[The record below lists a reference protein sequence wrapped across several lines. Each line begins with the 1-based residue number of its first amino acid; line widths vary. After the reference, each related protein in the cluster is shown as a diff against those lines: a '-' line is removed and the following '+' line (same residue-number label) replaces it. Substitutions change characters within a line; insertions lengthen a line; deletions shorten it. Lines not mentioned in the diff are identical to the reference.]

1 MSGSDKEATI
11 DIPARIVAA
20 MVVEKLLLST
30 RGWSNVALPALLYRD
45 AVGVAGGARASRME
59 ALFRDHCWP
68 PLWRNGVFRFHHYH
82 SNAHEILGFA
92 KGSARLVLGGPDG
105 REVAVEAGDV
115 AALPAGTGHFLIEAD
130 PDFLVVGAYPP
141 DQRDYDLCRTGAD
154 AASAARMAALGFP
167 PTDPVAGPGGPLPE
181 IWAEAVAAS

>member
-1 MSGSDKEATI
+1 MSGSGKEATI

-30 RGWSNVALPALLYRD
+30 RGWSNV
-45 AVGVAGGARASRME
+45 
-59 ALFRDHCWP
+59 
-68 PLWRNGVFRFHHYH
+68 
-82 SNAHEILGFA
+82 
-92 KGSARLVLGGPDG
+92 
-105 REVAVEAGDV
+105 
-115 AALPAGTGHFLIEAD
+115 ALPAGTGHFLIEAD

-154 AASAARMAALGFP
+154 AASAARMAALWFP

-181 IWAEAVAAS
+181 IWAEAVASR